1 MWVTNRTGT
10 TRYIMPLAQEGFD
23 MRFSFCRF
31 PTSDVA
37 SGNPWSYR
45 VAVLAVSLGLLA
57 LVAGVI
63 SERSHREALAAPAAD
78 LAGTYSGGGNLVPV
92 F

>member
-1 MWVTNRTGT
+1 MAA
-10 TRYIMPLAQEGFD
+10 TRYTMPLAQEGLH
-23 MRFSFCRF
+23 MRFAFCRF
-31 PTSDVA
+31 PKSDPTTS
-37 SGNPWSYR
+37 NRWSYR

-57 LVAGVI
+57 LVAAVI

-78 LAGTYSGGGNLVPV
+78 LAGAYSGGGNLVPV